1 MKTNNYFLLGLCALT
16 LASCETWRGIEE
28 DFSNIQVPEFAAQ
41 DSSPSEGAKYIS
53 ACPHVAVIED
63 LAVLND
69 FENVSKP
76 SPDNLVSRVVL
87 TKMQSSCGD
96 KSRSVI
102 VDLKLAFEG
111 TLGPKG
117 KMQAGDMPFFTYPY
131 FVAVTAPNGEIMA
144 KEVFAASIT
153 YDRGENTHTHFE
165 TLRHIIPLDDTSR
178 GNRYKVM
185 VGFQLSQDQLEYNRN
200 QIRMAQE
207 AEKAK
212 VKAAEAAAKAQA
224 KAQSSAPKGF
234 ANQPQATAPATIQPN
249 QPAAIVVTPAPG
261 PVDITSPV
269 Q

>member
-1 MKTNNYFLLGLCALT
+1 
-16 LASCETWRGIEE
+16 
-28 DFSNIQVPEFAAQ
+28 
-41 DSSPSEGAKYIS
+41 
-53 ACPHVAVIED
+53 
-63 LAVLND
+63 
-69 FENVSKP
+69 
-76 SPDNLVSRVVL
+76 
-87 TKMQSSCGD
+87 
-96 KSRSVI
+96 
-102 VDLKLAFEG
+102 
-111 TLGPKG
+111 
-117 KMQAGDMPFFTYPY
+117 
-131 FVAVTAPNGEIMA
+131 
-144 KEVFAASIT
+144 
-153 YDRGENTHTHFE
+153 
-165 TLRHIIPLDDTSR
+165 
-178 GNRYKVM
+178 M